1 MILTTVIRRAYMKT
15 KFDYYRMFY
24 ETARFHSFSTAAQHL
39 YISQS
44 AISQCMHQL
53 ETDLGVQLFIRSR
66 QGVTL
71 THEGK
76 LLFKKVENA
85 VISIEQGENQLD
97 RLRHLESG
105 EITIAAGDTI
115 TTHYLLKYLE
125 KYHSLYPDVR
135 IEMANSYSSQMLS
148 LVKEGKADLAFVNM
162 PLQDEELVI
171 EPCFEINDIFVCG
184 PDFKTKDFYS
194 WEEVSDL
201 PLILLEKNSLSRH
214 FVEKSFKERNISLHP
229 QIEVA
234 VHDLL
239 IRFASIHLGVS
250 CVIEEFSKEELER
263 GIIKKMN
270 LNPLI
275 PKRSIG
281 CAYLKNAPLSY
292 AAKAFI
298 NLIK

>member
-1 MILTTVIRRAYMKT
+1 MKT
-15 KFDYYRMFY
+15 KLDYYRMFY

-53 ETDLGVQLFIRSR
+53 ENDLGVQLFVRTR
-66 QGVTL
+66 QGVSL
-71 THEGK
+71 TNEGK
-76 LLFKKVENA
+76 LLFLKVENA
-85 VISIEQGENQLD
+85 INSIEQGEKQLD
-97 RLRHLESG
+97 RIRHLESG
-105 EITIAAGDTI
+105 ELKIAAGDSI
-115 TTHYLLKYLE
+115 TTHFLLKYLE
-125 KYHSLYPDVR
+125 EFHASYPDIR

-162 PLQDEELVI
+162 PLSDDELII
-171 EPCFEINDIFVCG
+171 EPCFEVNDIFVCG
-184 PDFKTKDFYS
+184 PNFKNKTSYS
-194 WEEVSDL
+194 WEELADL
-201 PLILLEKNSLSRH
+201 PLILLEKNSLSRR
-214 FVEKSFKERNISLHP
+214 FLEKNFKKKNLSLNP

-250 CVIEEFSKEELER
+250 CVVEEFSKAELKK
-263 GIIKKMN
+263 GVIKKMT
-270 LNPLI
+270 LNPPL
-275 PKRSIG
+275 PKRNIG

-298 NLIK
+298 DLIK

>member
-1 MILTTVIRRAYMKT
+1 MKT
-15 KFDYYRMFY
+15 KFDNYRMFY
-24 ETARFHSFSTAAQHL
+24 ETARFRSFSTAAQHL

-76 LLFKKVENA
+76 LLFRKVENA

-115 TTHYLLKYLE
+115 TTHFLLKYLE
-125 KYHSLYPDVR
+125 KYHSLYPDIR

-148 LVKEGKADLAFVNM
+148 LVKEGKADLAFINM
-162 PLQDEELVI
+162 PLYDDELVI
-171 EPCFEINDIFVCG
+171 DSCFEIHDIFVCG
-184 PDFKTKDFYS
+184 PDYPQKETYS
-194 WEEVSDL
+194 WEEISNL
-201 PLILLEKNSLSRH
+201 PLILLEKNSSSRN
-214 FVEKSFKERNISLHP
+214 FVEKNFKDKNISLTP

-239 IRFASIHLGVS
+239 IRFASIHLGIS
-250 CVIEEFSKEELER
+250 CLIEEFSTEELKQN
-263 GIIKKMN
+263 IITKIN
-270 LNPLI
+270 LI
-275 PKRSIG
+275 PPLPERNIG
-281 CAYLKNAPLSY
+281 YAYLKNAPLSY
-292 AAKAFI
+292 AARAFI
-298 NLIK
+298 DLIKNDS

>member
-1 MILTTVIRRAYMKT
+1 MKT
-15 KFDYYRMFY
+15 KLDYYRIFY
-24 ETARFHSFSTAAQHL
+24 ETARFSSFSTAAQHL

-44 AISQCMHQL
+44 AISQSIHQL
-53 ETDLGVQLFIRSR
+53 ESELDVQLFVRTRKGIS
-66 QGVTL
+66 L
-71 THEGK
+71 TKEGK
-76 LLFKKVENA
+76 LLFQKVENA
-85 VISIEQGENQLD
+85 INSIEQGEKQLE

-115 TTHYLLKYLE
+115 TIHFLLKYLE
-125 KYHSLYPDVR
+125 EFHALYPDIR
-135 IEMANSYSSQMLS
+135 IEMANSYSSQMLA

-171 EPCFEINDIFVCG
+171 EPCFEINDVFVCG
-184 PDFKTKDFYS
+184 PDFETKSSYS

-201 PLILLEKNSLSRH
+201 PLILLEKNSSSRH
-214 FVEKSFKERNISLHP
+214 FVEKSFNEKNISLNP

-239 IRFASIHLGVS
+239 VRFASIHLGVS
-250 CVIEEFSKEELER
+250 CVIEELAKEELER

-270 LNPLI
+270 VIPSI
-275 PKRSIG
+275 PKRSLG

-298 NLIK
+298 DLIK